1 MDAETFGIIRQAI
14 NDERPV
20 AFATVIVGDLIGNYL
35 ALVHPDAVAGT
46 LGSPAMDEIALTELR
61 QALVDGTT
69 RTIEIEGQRVYIEA
83 QLPPPHLVIVGA
95 VHTAIP
101 LIQYAQVLG
110 FRTTVIDA
118 RSTFVTEERF
128 PMVDRMIEAW
138 PDEGLAQ
145 VNLHPGVAAVIL
157 AHDPKFED
165 PAMEALLKSD
175 VGYIGAIGS
184 RKTSAERLDRLRE
197 MGFTDAD
204 LDRIHGPVGLNL
216 GGKTPEEI
224 SLSIMAE
231 IVAVRN
237 GKGPKQAAAQ
247 AKTA

>member
-1 MDAETFGIIRQAI
+1 MDVETFGAIRQAI
-14 NDERPV
+14 HDERPV

-35 ALVHPDAVAGT
+35 ARVHPDTVVGT
-46 LGSPAMDEIALTELR
+46 LGTPEMDETAMAELR
-61 QALVDGTT
+61 LAIVDGAA
-69 RTIEIEGQRVYIEA
+69 RNIEVAGQRIYIEA
-83 QLPPPHLVIVGA
+83 QLPPPHMVIVGA

-118 RSTFVTEERF
+118 RSSFATEERF
-128 PMVDRMIEAW
+128 PMADRMIEAW

-184 RKTSAERLDRLRE
+184 RKTSAERLDRLRD

-216 GGKTPEEI
+216 GGKSPEEI
-224 SLSIMAE
+224 ALAIVAE
-231 IVAVRN
+231 IIAVRN